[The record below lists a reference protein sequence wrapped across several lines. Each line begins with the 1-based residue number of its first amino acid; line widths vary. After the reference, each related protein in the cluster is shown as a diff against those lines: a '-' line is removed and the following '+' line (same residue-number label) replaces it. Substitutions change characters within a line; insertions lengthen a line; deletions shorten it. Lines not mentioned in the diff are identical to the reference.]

1 MSALANLNA
10 LGGIASLFYPPA
22 CAICC
27 ANVAR
32 REYLCEECEA
42 KITRIVPP
50 FCARCSEPF
59 EGAITGPFTCAN
71 CAHRKIHFD
80 AAVSAYRSRGIVRR
94 VILDFKYGRQ
104 AHLRH
109 LVARWL
115 FAALD
120 DDRLRQQRF
129 DVIIPV
135 PLHPA
140 RERERGFNQAELLA
154 ELLRSHMSIQMK
166 AMLERTRYT
175 TTQTAFDRAER
186 MENLHGAF
194 RLRKGEKMRNL
205 RVLLIDDVLTTGSTL
220 SECARVLKKAG
231 AISVH
236 AATAARA

>member
-1 MSALANLNA
+1 MSVLENLNS
-10 LGGIASLFYPPA
+10 LGAIASLFYPPV
-22 CAICC
+22 CTICS
-27 ANVAR
+27 ANVAP

-50 FCARCSEPF
+50 FCAKCSEPF

-71 CAHRKIHFD
+71 CAHRTIYFD

-94 VILDFKYGRQ
+94 IILDFKYGRRLY
-104 AHLRH
+104 LRH

-120 DDRLRQQRF
+120 DDRLREQRF

-140 RERERGFNQAELLA
+140 RERERGFNQATLLA
-154 ELLRSHMSIQMK
+154 ELASAQMSLQ
-166 AMLERTRYT
+166 ARPLLERTRYT

-194 RLRKGEKMRNL
+194 RLRKGEKMRKL

>member
-1 MSALANLNA
+1 MLANLNS
-10 LGGIASLFYPPA
+10 LGAIASLFYPPV
-22 CAICC
+22 CTICS
-27 ANVAR
+27 ANVAP

-50 FCARCSEPF
+50 FCAKCSEPF

-71 CAHRKIHFD
+71 CAHRTIYFD

-94 VILDFKYGRQ
+94 IILDFKYGRRLY
-104 AHLRH
+104 LRH

-120 DDRLRQQRF
+120 DDRLRQKRF

-140 RERERGFNQAELLA
+140 RERERGFNQATLLA
-154 ELLRSHMSIQMK
+154 ELASAQMSLQ
-166 AMLERTRYT
+166 ARPLLERTRYT

-194 RLRKGEKMRNL
+194 RLRKSADVRKL